1 MNGSPARISRRHVG
15 VGDESYPASDN
26 NGAVAGRMSLKLING
41 PGVGRFTYSLS
52 ILQLPKIA
60 GGIVR
65 RVCKG
70 FEISYR

>member
-1 MNGSPARISRRHVG
+1 
-15 VGDESYPASDN
+15 
-26 NGAVAGRMSLKLING
+26 MSLKLING